1 MLLTKKEVRLE
12 AKRRVSL
19 IKDRAV
25 RSEKMTVNVL
35 QLLSDLKKEQKI
47 EQPLRVGL
55 FLSMPTEINTAPL
68 IQALQN
74 SDEYLVLVPRAE
86 EDCTMHFFVYSKSAP
101 HKISKYGIWEP
112 TDPVAKS
119 MVPNVMLV
127 PGLAFDLYGGRV
139 GHGKGYYDYYFDKY
153 RDQIAYKIALAY
165 DSQIF
170 DRVPMDT
177 YDKYMDGI
185 ATDERK
191 LIFV

>member
-1 MLLTKKEVRLE
+1 
-12 AKRRVSL
+12 
-19 IKDRAV
+19 
-25 RSEKMTVNVL
+25 
-35 QLLSDLKKEQKI
+35 
-47 EQPLRVGL
+47 
-55 FLSMPTEINTAPL
+55 
-68 IQALQN
+68 
-74 SDEYLVLVPRAE
+74 
-86 EDCTMHFFVYSKSAP
+86 
-101 HKISKYGIWEP
+101 
-112 TDPVAKS
+112 
-119 MVPNVMLV
+119 MLV

>member
-1 MLLTKKEVRLE
+1 MLLTKREVRLE

-19 IKDRAV
+19 IKDREV
-25 RSEKMTVNVL
+25 RSEKMAVNVL

-47 EQPLRVGL
+47 DQPLRVGL
-55 FLSMPTEINTAPL
+55 FLSMPTEISTAPL

-86 EDCTMHFFVYSKSAP
+86 EGCTMHFFVYSKSAT

-153 RDQIAYKIALAY
+153 QDQIAYKIALAY